1 MPFDYLTAF
10 PIPANVLPPRL
21 RALLDPV
28 GLSPSQF
35 VEVASIQELDPHGEQ
50 AEHIHLLMAVVPGGD
65 EGPIE
70 VLSEG
75 GDGVVE
81 HSVPAGD
88 ALGCSAGFAP
98 SISGYDY
105 IVAAWGDGSFYAFNL
120 AEKVWMT
127 LGLTPRCVGN
137 DQQRLVYDD
146 LSLPE
151 FGVAEGEVSSNY
163 HWNLKRAVS
172 WRMSNE
178 YLRRYLWLRGARGVR
193 VVYYSAQLPNVPEIR
208 GIMGGESHVVRK
220 PTEGVAWY
228 ELDIREHKGGLL
240 LQLWASVEAVTPELC
255 PEQTA
260 EGIHWPGDAR
270 PMTHARA
277 NALLG
282 HDLVYLDDRFIQKY
296 EQSTFYGST
305 PAHFGEQWYCSPSYR
320 GQWSFTECRRVGRN
334 LIQVPMRELYKPK
347 PDREILHARSF
358 AVDPADLAHV
368 DLNEEHVVA
377 KVQRLLDVLLR
388 LGDGLSAL
396 GETVG
401 LNKLAA
407 ELTGF
412 DRVEVAANGWLAYPA
427 LSRLA
432 QVAPLNMTQQMF
444 LARCKS
450 LHEVWQRVP
459 NGYLKSLL
467 EHAGCPRVAVNN
479 LGSLKLLQALMN
491 IIDRLNAHEE
501 ASDAF
506 ASGSEPERWND
517 QNEAMAALFLNND
530 LRIADAHETVEQC
543 LATLQRLGFDTAN
556 VNAGYGRALDFVM
569 DGVINALGTVA
580 TSIESLL
587 SRRRMTKT
595 PSM

>member
-1 MPFDYLTAF
+1 MQES
-10 PIPANVLPPRL
+10 
-21 RALLDPV
+21 DPY
-28 GLSPSQF
+28 
-35 VEVASIQELDPHGEQ
+35 GEQ
-50 AEHIHLLMAVVPGGD
+50 AEHLHLLMAVVPGL
-65 EGPIE
+65 EGAPIE
-70 VLSEG
+70 VLSEA
-75 GDGVVE
+75 DHGVVKY
-81 HSVPAGD
+81 SVPAGD
-88 ALGCSAGFAP
+88 KLGCSAEFSP
-98 SISGYDY
+98 SISGHDY
-105 IVAAWGDGSFYAFNL
+105 IVAAWGDGQSYTFNL

-146 LSLPE
+146 LGLPE
-151 FGVAEGEVSSNY
+151 FGVAEGEVSSDY

-193 VVYYSAQLPNVPEIR
+193 VFYYSAQLPDIPEVR
-208 GIMGGESHVVRK
+208 AIMDGESHARRE
-220 PTEGVAWY
+220 PAEGVAWY
-228 ELDIREHKGGLL
+228 NLDIREHKGRLL
-240 LQLWASVEAVTPELC
+240 LQLWASVEAVRPELC

-260 EGIHWPGDAR
+260 EGILWPGDAQ

-277 NALLG
+277 DALVG
-282 HDLVYLDDRFIQKY
+282 HDPVYLDDRFLQKY
-296 EQSTFYGST
+296 EQSTFYDSR
-305 PAHFGEQWYCSPSYR
+305 PAHVWGCWYSSPSYR
-320 GQWSFTECRRVGRN
+320 GQWSFTNCRRIGRN

-347 PDREILHARSF
+347 PDREIAHARSF

-396 GETVG
+396 GTTVG
-401 LNKLAA
+401 LNKSAV

-412 DRVEVAANGWLAYPA
+412 DRAEVVANGWLAYPA

-432 QVAPLNMTQQMF
+432 QVAPLDMTQQMF

-450 LHEVWQRVP
+450 LHEVWQRIP

-467 EHAGCPRVAVNN
+467 ERAGCPRAAVKD
-479 LGSLKLLQALMN
+479 LASLKLLQAL
-491 IIDRLNAHEE
+491 LNVVQGLNVHEE

-506 ASGSEPERWND
+506 ASNEERGGWKD
-517 QNEAMAALFLNND
+517 RNEAMAPLFLNNE
-530 LRIADAHETVEQC
+530 LRIADAHEAMDKC
-543 LATLQRLGFDTAN
+543 LTALQQLGFDTAN

-569 DGVINALGTVA
+569 DGAINALETVA
-580 TSIESLL
+580 AAIEDLM
-587 SRRRMTKT
+587 SRA
-595 PSM
+595 

>member
-1 MPFDYLTAF
+1 MPFDYLAAF
-10 PIPANVLPPRL
+10 PIPVHIMPPRL
-21 RALLDPV
+21 CGLLEPI

-35 VEVASIQELDPHGEQ
+35 VEVASMQESDPHGVQ
-50 AEHIHLLMAVVPGGD
+50 AEHLYLQMAVVPGVDG
-65 EGPIE
+65 GPIE
-70 VLSEG
+70 VLSEA

-81 HSVPAGD
+81 YSVPAGD
-88 ALGCSAGFAP
+88 ALGCSARFSP
-98 SISGYDY
+98 SISGHDY
-105 IVAAWGDGSFYAFNL
+105 IVAAWGDGSFYTFNL

-146 LSLPE
+146 MGLPE
-151 FGVAEGEVSSNY
+151 FGVAEGEVSSDY
-163 HWNLKRAVS
+163 HWNLKRTVS

-193 VVYYSAQLPNVPEIR
+193 VFYYSTQLQDVPEVR
-208 GIMGGESHVVRK
+208 ALMEGKTHVSRK
-220 PTEGVAWY
+220 PAEGVAWY
-228 ELDIREHKGGLL
+228 ELDISEHEGGLL
-240 LQLWASVEAVTPELC
+240 VQLWASVEVVMPELC

-260 EGIHWPGDAR
+260 EGILWPGNTQ

-277 NALLG
+277 NALMAPSP
-282 HDLVYLDDRFIQKY
+282 VYLDDRFLLKY
-296 EQSTFYGST
+296 EQSAFYDST
-305 PAHFGEQWYCSPSYR
+305 PVHIRGQWYCSSSYR

-334 LIQVPMRELYKPK
+334 LVQVPMRELYKPK
-347 PDREILHARSF
+347 PDREIVHARSF

-368 DLNEEHVVA
+368 DLHEEHVVA
-377 KVQRLLDVLLR
+377 KVQRLLEVLLR
-388 LGDGLSAL
+388 LGDGLSSL
-396 GETVG
+396 GTTVG
-401 LNKLAA
+401 LNKSAA

-412 DRVEVAANGWLAYPA
+412 DRAEVVANGWSAYPA

-467 EHAGCPRVAVNN
+467 EHAGCPRVAIKD
-479 LGSLKLLQALMN
+479 LGSLRLLQALLN
-491 IIDRLNAHEE
+491 VIERLNAHEE

-506 ASGSEPERWND
+506 PSGREPEGWND
-517 QNEAMAALFLNND
+517 RNAAMAALFLNND
-530 LRIADAHETVEQC
+530 LRIADAHETMEQC
-543 LATLQRLGFDTAN
+543 LTTLQQLGFDTAN

-569 DGVINALGTVA
+569 DGVINALGIVA
-580 TSIESLL
+580 TAIENLV
-587 SRRRMTKT
+587 SRR
-595 PSM
+595 